1 MFVIIFA
8 IMATALLIYLLLETY
23 KNVKKQL
30 YGKAKDKYE
39 QLCPDY
45 WEVVNQ
51 QYDDAG
57 NVKSVECK
65 NVHKLGKCAVEGR
78 NTFIFEDEIFTRP
91 DTRDTAKCKWAKRCG
106 ITWQGYDGY
115 CA

>member
-8 IMATALLIYLLLETY
+8 IMATALLIYLLYETY
-23 KNVKKQL
+23 KNIRKQI
-30 YGKAKDKYE
+30 YRKSKDKYE

-51 QYDDAG
+51 KYDDAD
-57 NVKSVECK
+57 NTISVECK

-78 NTFIFEDEIFTRP
+78 NTFIFSDEIFNKPETRH
-91 DTRDTAKCKWAKRCG
+91 KSL
-106 ITWQGYDGY
+106 Y
-115 CA
+115 C